1 MRLLVVSQH
10 YKPEPFNVHETC
22 EELVRRGHAVT
33 VLTAL
38 PNCPVGKV
46 LGEYRRGARRDEI
59 VEGVRVRR
67 VPIVARGENLR
78 GLNKLRR
85 VANYLSFPF
94 ASWLTGACLDEKYD
108 AVMCFQFSPV
118 LMALPA
124 LRIAHREGIP
134 CLLWSFDLWPEDM
147 LTGGMSRDG
156 APYRVM
162 RDVSRRIYGEADLLA
177 VTSPGFETYFSEQ
190 LGLRDVSPIWLPQF
204 AESIFE
210 DVGARP
216 HAIKDTDE
224 TIFTFAG
231 NVGGNQAVETIV
243 KAAVLVPE
251 NTKVKIRIVG
261 SGSRLDACRGLALR
275 IGAHSVEFLGRRP
288 LEEMPGLYEES
299 DAMLLTLSKPKE
311 GSLVSRYTIP
321 RKFQSYIAT
330 GTPVISAVEGTVS
343 DIVRESGCGLTCLP
357 DDPAGLADAM
367 TSFATM
373 PKSKRDEMADRAR
386 SLYLSNYSRER
397 YFDSLEMLLCR
408 MTGDSERTAGK

>member
-22 EELVRRGHAVT
+22 EELVRRGHSVT

-38 PNCPVGKV
+38 PNCPGGKV
-46 LGEYRRGARRDEI
+46 LEGYRRGARRDEI

-85 VANYLSFPF
+85 VANYLSFPLS
-94 ASWLTGACLDEKYD
+94 SWLTGACLDEKYD

-156 APYRVM
+156 VPYRVM
-162 RDVSRRIYGEADLLA
+162 REVSRRIYGEADLLA

-190 LGLRDVSPIWLPQF
+190 LGLQDTSVAWLPQF
-204 AESIFE
+204 AETIFE
-210 DVGARP
+210 GAGTSPRTEN
-216 HAIKDTDE
+216 ATGE
-224 TIFTFAG
+224 TVFTFAG

-243 KAAVLVPE
+243 RAAALVPE
-251 NTKVKIRIVG
+251 SAKIKIRIVG
-261 SGSRLDACRGLALR
+261 SGSRLDACKGLALR
-275 IGAHSVEFLGRRP
+275 IRASNVEFLGRMP
-288 LEEMPGLYEES
+288 LEEMPKVYEGS
-299 DAMLLTLSKPKE
+299 DAMLLTLSRPKD

-330 GTPVISAVEGTVS
+330 GCPVICAVEGTVS
-343 DIVRESGCGLTCLP
+343 DIVRESGCGLTCP
-357 DDPAGLADAM
+357 PEDPAKLAETMA
-367 TSFATM
+367 SFANM
-373 PKSKRDEMADRAR
+373 SASRRREMADKAR
-386 SLYLSNYSRER
+386 SLYLERYSRDR
-397 YFDSLEMLLCR
+397 YFDSLGTLLNQ
-408 MTGDSERTAGK
+408 MVGDSERTTDR